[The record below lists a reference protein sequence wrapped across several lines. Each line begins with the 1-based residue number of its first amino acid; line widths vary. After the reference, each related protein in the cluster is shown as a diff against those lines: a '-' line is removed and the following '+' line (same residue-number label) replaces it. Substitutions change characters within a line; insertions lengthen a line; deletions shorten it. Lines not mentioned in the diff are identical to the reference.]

1 MYLDTETET
10 TSVKIDCLPQAA
22 YNQVFVAAPKQFKL
36 CQWWNNLQN
45 FPSAGRLEEE
55 KSLLQFM

>member
-36 CQWWNNLQN
+36 CQW
-45 FPSAGRLEEE
+45 
-55 KSLLQFM
+55 